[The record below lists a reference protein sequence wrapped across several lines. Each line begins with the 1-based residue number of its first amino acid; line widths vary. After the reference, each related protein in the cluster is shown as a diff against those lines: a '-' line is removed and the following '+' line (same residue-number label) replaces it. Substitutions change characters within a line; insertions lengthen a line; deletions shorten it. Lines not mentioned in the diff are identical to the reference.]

1 MKRSISASD
10 KESRAFTV
18 LDLENQ
24 CGGAELVPLYAKAVR
39 QRFDDLGLEVP
50 CQTVL
55 AVGTRAMTLCPDLP
69 FLFPHARLLCRA
81 GLNGADQCLCEVLSN
96 ESTAS
101 RSRYVVIGSGD
112 RLFAEPARMLRDQG
126 CTIIVVA
133 PRGSIHHELYG
144 VAHDVIHLDAVT
156 SQQQNTELMGPA

>member
-1 MKRSISASD
+1 MKQPISAPD
-10 KESRAFTV
+10 KEARAFTV

-24 CGGAELVPLYAKAVR
+24 CGGAELVPQYAEAVR
-39 QRFDDLGLEVP
+39 QRFEDLGFEVP

-69 FLFPHARLLCRA
+69 FIFPHARLLCRG
-81 GLNGADQCLCEVLSN
+81 GLDGADKCLCEVLSA
-96 ESTAS
+96 ESTAA
-101 RSRYVVIGSGD
+101 RSRFVVIGSGD
-112 RLFAEPARMLRDQG
+112 RLFAEPARKLREQG

-144 VAHDVIHLDAVT
+144 VAHDVIHLDAVA